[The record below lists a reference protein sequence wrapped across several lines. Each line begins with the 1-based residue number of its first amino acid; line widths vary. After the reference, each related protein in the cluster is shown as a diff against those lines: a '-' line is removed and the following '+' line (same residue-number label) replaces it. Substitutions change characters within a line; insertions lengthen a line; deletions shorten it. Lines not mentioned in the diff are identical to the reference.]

1 MTYNPLVGISLFLE
15 ARKDAQSYWKD
26 LLYCSPVIN
35 DGK

>member
-1 MTYNPLVGISLFLE
+1 MTYNPLVGISVFLI
-15 ARKDAQSYWKD
+15 ARMIAQPYWKD